1 VEELVDAVVT
11 AFALLEWRS
20 IVDILVVGL
29 IVYWLLTLIQGT
41 TANMVVRGIVTL
53 LIVVTIL
60 AWALNLTML
69 NWLLRNSIPALIV
82 VIPILFQP
90 ELRRA
95 LEQLGR
101 AGGFLPH
108 SPTLTASAHVI
119 DVVSIA
125 ARRLSERRWGALIVL
140 ERETGLGEYAETGVP
155 IDGSL
160 SVELM
165 LNVFFPN
172 SPLHDGAVIVRG
184 ERLGAAGC
192 VLPLADVH
200 ASPIHYGTRHRAA
213 IGITEVS
220 DALAV
225 VVSEETGRI
234 SIANNG
240 HLVSNLDEEKLRKV
254 LGILYRPPGGDQSPW
269 NRGRGGSSSSGN
281 GSGGDGPKAD
291 GPRGRG
297 GPPVDEPRVTV

>member
-1 VEELVDAVVT
+1 MEALIGAVTT
-11 AFALLEWRS
+11 ALSLLEWRS

-41 TANMVVRGIVTL
+41 TAIMVVRGIVTL
-53 LIVVTIL
+53 LIVGTIL
-60 AWALNLTML
+60 AYVLNLTML

-95 LEQLGR
+95 LEQIGR
-101 AGGFLPH
+101 AGGLLPH
-108 SPTLTASAHVI
+108 SPTLTASSHVV
-119 DVVSIA
+119 DVIAIA

-140 ERETGLGEYAETGVP
+140 ERDTGLGEYVETGVP
-155 IDGSL
+155 IDGAL
-160 SVELM
+160 SVELV

-192 VLPLADVH
+192 IMPLADVH

-213 IGITEVS
+213 IGVTEVA
-220 DALAV
+220 DAIAV

-240 HLVSNLDEEKLRKV
+240 HLVTNLDEEKLRKV
-254 LGILYRPPGGDQSPW
+254 LGILYRPSGTDQLPW
-269 NRGRGGSSSSGN
+269 NRGRN
-281 GSGGDGPKAD
+281 GSNGGPKNGSD
-291 GPRGRG
+291 GGPKGRG
-297 GPPVDEPRVTV
+297 DPKVDEPKAKV

>member
-1 VEELVDAVVT
+1 MEELIEAVAT
-11 AFALLEWRS
+11 ALTTLEWRS

-95 LEQLGR
+95 LEQIGR
-101 AGGFLPH
+101 AGGLIPH
-108 SPTLTASAHVI
+108 SPALTASAHVI
-119 DVVSIA
+119 DVIA
-125 ARRLSERRWGALIVL
+125 IASRRLSERRWGALIVL
-140 ERETGLGEYAETGVP
+140 ERETGLGEYVGTGVP

-172 SPLHDGAVIVRG
+172 SPLHDGAVIVQG

-200 ASPIHYGTRHRAA
+200 ASPVHYGTRHRAA
-213 IGITEVS
+213 IGITEVA
-220 DALAV
+220 DAIAV

-240 HLVSNLDEEKLRKV
+240 HLVSNLDEGKLRKV
-254 LGILYRPPGGDQSPW
+254 LGILYRPPGSDQLPW
-269 NRGRGGSSSSGN
+269 NRGRGNASNGN
-281 GSGGDGPKAD
+281 SK
-291 GPRGRG
+291 GRG
-297 GPPVDEPRVTV
+297 GPPVDGPKVKV

>member
-1 VEELVDAVVT
+1 MESLIAAVTT
-11 AFALLEWRS
+11 ALSLLEWRS

-41 TANMVVRGIVTL
+41 TAIMVVRGIVTL
-53 LIVVTIL
+53 LIVGTIL
-60 AWALNLTML
+60 AYVLNLTML

-95 LEQLGR
+95 LEQIGR
-101 AGGFLPH
+101 AGGLLPH
-108 SPTLTASAHVI
+108 SPTLTASGHVV
-119 DVVSIA
+119 DVIAIA

-140 ERETGLGEYAETGVP
+140 ERDTGLGEYVETGVP
-155 IDGSL
+155 IDGAL
-160 SVELM
+160 SVELV

-172 SPLHDGAVIVRG
+172 SPLHDGAVIVQG

-200 ASPIHYGTRHRAA
+200 ASPVHYGTRHRAA
-213 IGITEVS
+213 IGITEIA
-220 DALAV
+220 DAIAV

-240 HLVSNLDEEKLRKV
+240 HLVTNLDEGKLRKV
-254 LGILYRPPGGDQSPW
+254 LGILYRPSGNDQLPW
-269 NRGRGGSSSSGN
+269 NRGRNGN
-281 GSGGDGPKAD
+281 GSSDAGPK
-291 GPRGRG
+291 GRG
-297 GPPVDEPRVTV
+297 DPKVDEPKAKV

>member
-1 VEELVDAVVT
+1 MEELVEAIVT
-11 AFALLEWRS
+11 AGALLEWRS

-29 IVYWLLTLIQGT
+29 IIYSLTTLIQAT
-41 TANMVVRGIVTL
+41 TANTLVRGIVTL

-95 LEQLGR
+95 LEQIGR
-101 AGGFLPH
+101 AGGLIPH

-140 ERETGLGEYAETGVP
+140 ERETRLGEYVNTGVP
-155 IDGSL
+155 IDGTL

-172 SPLHDGAVIVRG
+172 SPLHDGAVIVQG
-184 ERLGAAGC
+184 ERLGAAGS

-254 LGILYRPPGGDQSPW
+254 LGILYRPPGSDQLPW
-269 NRGRGGSSSSGN
+269 NRGRGGSSN
-281 GSGGDGPKAD
+281 GGPKKKID
-291 GPRGRG
+291 DPKGRG
-297 GPPVDEPRVTV
+297 GPPVDGPKVKV

>member
-1 VEELVDAVVT
+1 
-11 AFALLEWRS
+11 
-20 IVDILVVGL
+20 
-29 IVYWLLTLIQGT
+29 
-41 TANMVVRGIVTL
+41 
-53 LIVVTIL
+53 
-60 AWALNLTML
+60 
-69 NWLLRNSIPALIV
+69 
-82 VIPILFQP
+82 LFQP

-95 LEQLGR
+95 LEQIGR

-108 SPTLTASAHVI
+108 STSTLTASAHVV
-119 DVVSIA
+119 DVIAIA

-140 ERETGLGEYAETGVP
+140 ERDTGLGEYAETGVP
-155 IDGSL
+155 IDGTL
-160 SVELM
+160 SVELV

-213 IGITEVS
+213 IGITEVA
-220 DALAV
+220 DAIAV

-240 HLVSNLDEEKLRKV
+240 HLVTNLDEGKLRKV
-254 LGILYRPPGGDQSPW
+254 LGILYRPPGGDQLPW
-269 NRGRGGSSSSGN
+269 NRGRNGN
-281 GSGGDGPKAD
+281 GSSDGGPK
-291 GPRGRG
+291 GRG
-297 GPPVDEPRVTV
+297 DPKVDEPKAKV

>member
-1 VEELVDAVVT
+1 VEDLLQAVVT
-11 AFALLEWRS
+11 AVATLEWRS

-95 LEQLGR
+95 LEQIGR
-101 AGGFLPH
+101 AGGLLPH

-119 DVVSIA
+119 DVIAIA
-125 ARRLSERRWGALIVL
+125 AGRLSERRWGALIVL
-140 ERETGLGEYAETGVP
+140 ERETGLGEYVETGVP

-172 SPLHDGAVIVRG
+172 SPLHDGAVIVQG

-200 ASPIHYGTRHRAA
+200 ASPVHYGTRHRAA
-213 IGITEVS
+213 IGITEVA
-220 DALAV
+220 DAIAV

-240 HLVSNLDEEKLRKV
+240 HLVSNLDEGKLRKV
-254 LGILYRPPGGDQSPW
+254 LGILYRPPGGDQLPW
-269 NRGRGGSSSSGN
+269 NRGRNGGSSGGSKDSGDL
-281 GSGGDGPKAD
+281 GDPK
-291 GPRGRG
+291 GRG
-297 GPPVDEPRVTV
+297 GPAVDGPRVKV

>member
-1 VEELVDAVVT
+1 MDALIGAVT
-11 AFALLEWRS
+11 TALSLLEWRS
-20 IVDILVVGL
+20 VVDIVVVGL

-41 TANMVVRGIVTL
+41 TAIMVVRGIVTL
-53 LIVVTIL
+53 LIVGTLL
-60 AWALNLTML
+60 AYVLNLTML

-95 LEQLGR
+95 LEQIGR
-101 AGGFLPH
+101 AGGLLPH
-108 SPTLTASAHVI
+108 SPALSTSAHVV
-119 DVVSIA
+119 DVIAVA

-140 ERETGLGEYAETGVP
+140 ERDTGLGEYVETGVP
-155 IDGSL
+155 IDGAL
-160 SVELM
+160 SVELV

-200 ASPIHYGTRHRAA
+200 ASPVHFGTRHRAA
-213 IGITEVS
+213 IGITEVA
-220 DALAV
+220 DAIAV

-254 LGILYRPPGGDQSPW
+254 LGILYRPSGGDQLPW
-269 NRGRGGSSSSGN
+269 NRGRNGPSDGSPKN
-281 GSGGDGPKAD
+281 GTDG
-291 GPRGRG
+291 GPRGRSD
-297 GPPVDEPRVTV
+297 PKVDEPKAKV

>member
-1 VEELVDAVVT
+1 VEALFGAVST
-11 AFALLEWRS
+11 ALGLLEWRS
-20 IVDILVVGL
+20 LVDILVVGL

-41 TANMVVRGIVTL
+41 TAIMVVRGIVTL
-53 LIVVTIL
+53 LIVGTVL
-60 AWALNLTML
+60 AYLLNLTML
-69 NWLLRNSIPALIV
+69 TWLLRNSIPALIV

-95 LEQLGR
+95 LEQIGR
-101 AGGFLPH
+101 AGGLLPH
-108 SPTLTASAHVI
+108 SPTLTASAHVV
-119 DVVSIA
+119 DVIAIA

-140 ERETGLGEYAETGVP
+140 ERETGLGEYVGTGVP
-155 IDGSL
+155 IDGAL
-160 SVELM
+160 SVELV

-200 ASPIHYGTRHRAA
+200 ASPTHYGTRHRAA
-213 IGITEVS
+213 IGITEVA
-220 DALAV
+220 DAIAV

-240 HLVSNLDEEKLRKV
+240 HLVSNLDEGKLRKV
-254 LGILYRPPGGDQSPW
+254 LGILYRPPGGEQLPW
-269 NRGRGGSSSSGN
+269 MRGRN
-281 GSGGDGPKAD
+281 GSANDAKGPAE
-291 GPRGRG
+291 PQ
-297 GPPVDEPRVTV
+297 VDEPKAKV